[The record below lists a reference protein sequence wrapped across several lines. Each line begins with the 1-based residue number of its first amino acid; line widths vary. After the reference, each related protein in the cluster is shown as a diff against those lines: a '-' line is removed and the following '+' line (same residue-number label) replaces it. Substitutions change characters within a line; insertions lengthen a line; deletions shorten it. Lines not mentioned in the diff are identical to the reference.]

1 MAGAARFTSR
11 HSCRPLVQVSNVRA
25 VHFLL
30 TSGPPSRPGRYREWA
45 GNFWLVA
52 IVTMLCLAL
61 ARTAFAAPVLPELT
75 GRVVDGANLLS
86 AADRA
91 ALDTQLEA
99 LESKSTDQIV
109 VVTVPSLQDYPVE
122 DFANALAR
130 KWGIG
135 QKGKDNGILVLVA
148 PKERKVRIEVG
159 RKLEPLLPDGKAG
172 TIIRETIL
180 PMFRR
185 GDFAGGIKAGVQDIK
200 SVLEGDDAELAER
213 AKRPPPPVDYSGY
226 IVLAI
231 WLLIVIVVIRAQM
244 RQAQFVANMTP
255 DQRRRYQQQQQ
266 RDSGSVIVF
275 PGGSGGWSGGSG
287 GGGGGGFSG
296 GGGDFG
302 GGGASGDW

>member
-1 MAGAARFTSR
+1 MAGAFGLRSR
-11 HSCRPLVQVSNVRA
+11 YASLGHAQATLFAAAAFVVALILFV
-25 VHFLL
+25 
-30 TSGPPSRPGRYREWA
+30 TGP
-45 GNFWLVA
+45 
-52 IVTMLCLAL
+52 
-61 ARTAFAAPVLPELT
+61 AFAALVLPELT
-75 GRVVDGANLLS
+75 GRVVDGAGLLTAS
-86 AADRA
+86 DRA
-91 ALDTQLEA
+91 ALESQLEA
-99 LESKSTDQIV
+99 LETKSTDQIV
-109 VVTVPSLQDYPVE
+109 VVTVPSLQDLPVE
-122 DFANALAR
+122 DFAYQLGR

-200 SVLEGDDAELAER
+200 AVLEGDDAELAER

-226 IVLAI
+226 IVIAI

-244 RQAQFVANMTP
+244 RQAQMIANMTP
-255 DQRRRYQQQQQ
+255 DQRRRYQQQQ
-266 RDSGSVIVF
+266 RSNNNSGPIIF
-275 PGGSGGWSGGSG
+275 PGGFGGGSGGWSGGS
-287 GGGGGGFSG
+287 GGGGFSG